1 MNERRVGGGWRV
13 GDPPGRRQFA
23 SLGRLPLESG
33 AVLPEVTLAYETWGT
48 PAPDRSNAV
57 LVLHALTGD
66 SHVVGQAEDGHPTPG
81 WWEGLVGPGRPLDT
95 DRWWVIAPNVLGG
108 CQGSTGPSSP
118 APDGRPWGSR
128 WPSITVRDQVAA
140 EALLADALGVPRWA
154 LVVGGSMGG
163 MRAVEW
169 AVTHPDRTGGLVAL
183 ATSAAASAEQIALC
197 SVQLA
202 TLRSDPR
209 WLGGDYYD
217 DPEGEGPLVG
227 LDLARRLAHIS
238 YRSESELATRFGRT
252 LQSEVDG
259 TGSEELLVDGELSQF
274 AVESYLAHHGRK
286 LSKRFDAG
294 SYATLTE
301 AMNSHDVG
309 RGRGGVPAALARTEV
324 PALVIAI
331 DSDRLYRP
339 YQQRELAE
347 HLPLARY
354 IEITSDYGH
363 DGFLLET
370 AAVGTHV
377 RAFLDELTREPCI
390 AQAC

>member
-1 MNERRVGGGWRV
+1 MTGRRVGGGWRV
-13 GDPPGRRQFA
+13 GDPVGQRRFA

-33 AVLPEVTLAYETWGT
+33 AVLPEVTLAYESWGT

-66 SHVVGQAEDGHPTPG
+66 SHVVGRAGDGHPTPG

-95 DRWWVIAPNVLGG
+95 DRWWVVAPNVLGG

-140 EALLADALGVPRWA
+140 EALLADALGISCWA
-154 LVVGGSMGG
+154 LIVGGSMGG

-197 SVQLA
+197 SVQID
-202 TLRSDPR
+202 TLQADPR
-209 WLGGDYYD
+209 WQGGDYYD
-217 DPEGEGPLVG
+217 DPDGLGPQTG

-238 YRSESELATRFGRT
+238 YRSEKELAVRFGRT

-259 TGSEELLVDGELSQF
+259 SGRGELLVDGRLSQF

-286 LSKRFDAG
+286 LSARFDAG
-294 SYATLTE
+294 SYVTLTQ

-309 RGRGGVPAALARTEV
+309 RGRGGVAAALAQTNV

-339 YQQRELAE
+339 YQQRELAQ
-347 HLPLARY
+347 HLPQARY
-354 IEITSDYGH
+354 VEIPSDYGH

-377 RAFLDELTREPCI
+377 RAFLEELCG
-390 AQAC
+390 AQQVARAC